1 MTGDPSLD
9 EVFVRSERMVARRIA
24 DEFVLVPIVGH
35 GAQVDSIYNLNRA
48 GAFIW
53 EQLDG
58 IRPGTQIVESLMAR
72 FEVDRATAE
81 EDYRV
86 FIAKLLSIGA
96 VSNADGG

>member
-1 MTGDPSLD
+1 MTEAPSLD
-9 EVFVRSERMVARRIA
+9 HVFGRSERMVARRIA

-35 GAQVDSIYNLNRA
+35 GAQVDSIYNLNRV
-48 GAFIW
+48 GAFVW

-58 IRPGTQIVESLMAR
+58 RRPGVQIVELLMAR
-72 FEVDRATAE
+72 FDVDRATAE

-96 VSNADGG
+96 VLRAA

>member
-1 MTGDPSLD
+1 MSAPSLGD
-9 EVFVRSERMVARRIA
+9 AFARAERMVARRIA

-35 GAQVDSIYNLNRA
+35 GAQVDSIFNLT
-48 GAFIW
+48 GTGVFIW

-58 IRPGTQIVESLMAR
+58 RRTGTQIVDALVAR

-81 EDYRV
+81 DDYRV

-96 VSNADGG
+96 VSVAA

>member
-1 MTGDPSLD
+1 MSETPSLGD
-9 EVFVRSERMVARRIA
+9 AFVRAERMVARRIA

-35 GAQVDSIYNLNRA
+35 GAQVDSIYNLTGA
-48 GAFIW
+48 GVFIW

-58 IRPGTQIVESLMAR
+58 RRTGSEIVDALMAR

-81 EDYRV
+81 RDYRL

-96 VSNADGG
+96 VSVAT